1 MSKEIIVGLD
11 AGTSLIKFVAFDKYG
26 KFIDSASV
34 KNKVYYREGGK
45 AEQNLEETWK
55 KVIEA
60 FKLLSNKIDRLS
72 EKLEAICITGQG
84 DGSWP
89 IDKEGT
95 PVGDAALWLDGRSG
109 DIIDKWRNSEIF
121 FKEKNILEIKIVEK
135 FVGERGRINCSLKE
149 NNGFWRWLGVQF
161 VIGKS

>member
-26 KFIDSASV
+26 KYIDSASV
-34 KNKVYYREGGK
+34 ENKVYYREGGK
-45 AEQNLEETWK
+45 AEQNLEETWN

-60 FKLLSNKIDRLS
+60 FKLLNNKIDRLS

-89 IDKEGT
+89 IDKEGA
-95 PVGDAALWLDGRSG
+95 PVGDAALSVSYTHLTLPTT
-109 DIIDKWRNSEIF
+109 EA
-121 FKEKNILEIKIVEK
+121 V
-135 FVGERGRINCSLKE
+135 
-149 NNGFWRWLGVQF
+149 
-161 VIGKS
+161 